1 MQALWVYLE
10 AVFSGGDIA
19 AQLPQEAKRF
29 SNIDKTWERIM
40 GAARDN
46 SNVINFMVKEDLLK
60 TLLPSLQE
68 SLEVCQKS
76 LAGYLEAKRNI
87 FPRFFF
93 VSDAQ
98 LLEILGQG
106 SNPHTIQPHLSSL
119 FDNFAKTDFDK
130 VQRNKM
136 LTMVSKEG
144 EVVPFTEPVIADG
157 NIEDWLNKAKDEMV
171 RSVKD
176 ICRSMSREAV
186 AVLGTAEKEALAG
199 FINKYPAQVSLLGT
213 QLWWTFECED
223 ALSRAKT
230 EKGIMNQAR
239 KKFEQVLRHMVDITV
254 QDLKRMERTRIETLI
269 TIHIHQVDIWQ
280 ELVKKRVKTA
290 TDFEWLKQTRFYWK
304 LDRDDC
310 IVSVTNCDIDYCYE
324 YMGVAERLVITPLTD
339 RIYISCAQAMAMFFG
354 GAPAGPAGT
363 GKTET
368 TKDMGR
374 TCGRYFITINC
385 SDQMDYR
392 AMGKLYKGIAQ
403 SGVWCGFDEVNRV
416 ELAVLSVVA
425 AQIACVFGALKA
437 AKPTFTFTDGTKLN
451 LDPHAG
457 CFITMNPGY
466 AGRTELPEN
475 MKALFRTIAVVV
487 PDRQIIMRVRL
498 AASGFQEATALG
510 KKFFVLYRLC
520 EEQLSKQTHYDF
532 GLRNI
537 LSVLRTCGATKRA
550 NPTHKEVM
558 VLMRVLRDMN
568 LSKLVEEDEP
578 LFLSLIQ
585 DLFPGI
591 TVEKEEYPDLQAAI
605 QQEVDEQ
612 GLVNAPG
619 WNLKVIQLYEQYRVR
634 HGLCIM
640 GPSGA
645 GKTMQIR
652 TLARALTRTGEDI
665 KEMRMNP
672 KAITATQMFGRLDV
686 QTNDW
691 TDGIFSALWR
701 LGCKTKPGKMTWI
714 SLDGPVDAV
723 WIENLNT
730 VLDDTKTLT
739 LANGDR
745 IIMPSNLKLVFE
757 VGNLDNASPAT
768 VSRLGM
774 VYMGLSALGWPPV
787 VESWLKTRKAAGE
800 PETLRALFDKHTTAL
815 PSFATTALR

>member
-1 MQALWVYLE
+1 
-10 AVFSGGDIA
+10 
-19 AQLPQEAKRF
+19 
-29 SNIDKTWERIM
+29 
-40 GAARDN
+40 
-46 SNVINFMVKEDLLK
+46 
-60 TLLPSLQE
+60 
-68 SLEVCQKS
+68 
-76 LAGYLEAKRNI
+76 
-87 FPRFFF
+87 
-93 VSDAQ
+93 
-98 LLEILGQG
+98 
-106 SNPHTIQPHLSSL
+106 
-119 FDNFAKTDFDK
+119 
-130 VQRNKM
+130 
-136 LTMVSKEG
+136 
-144 EVVPFTEPVIADG
+144 
-157 NIEDWLNKAKDEMV
+157 
-171 RSVKD
+171 
-176 ICRSMSREAV
+176 
-186 AVLGTAEKEALAG
+186 
-199 FINKYPAQVSLLGT
+199 
-213 QLWWTFECED
+213 
-223 ALSRAKT
+223 
-230 EKGIMNQAR
+230 
-239 KKFEQVLRHMVDITV
+239 
-254 QDLKRMERTRIETLI
+254 MERTRIETLI

-280 ELVKKRVKTA
+280 EIVKKRIKSPQ
-290 TDFEWLKQTRFYWK
+290 DFEWLKQTRFYWK
-304 LDRDDC
+304 PDRDDC

-437 AKPTFTFTDGTKLN
+437 NKPTFMFTDGSVIP
-451 LDPHAG
+451 LDKNAG

-568 LSKLVEEDEP
+568 LSKLVDEDEP

-585 DLFPGI
+585 GTHCDSVW
-591 TVEKEEYPDLQAAI
+591 VEAI
-605 QQEVDEQ
+605 SCH
-612 GLVNAPG
+612 A
-619 WNLKVIQLYEQYRVR
+619 
-634 HGLCIM
+634 
-640 GPSGA
+640 
-645 GKTMQIR
+645 
-652 TLARALTRTGEDI
+652 DI
-665 KEMRMNP
+665 SK
-672 KAITATQMFGRLDV
+672 D
-686 QTNDW
+686 
-691 TDGIFSALWR
+691 
-701 LGCKTKPGKMTWI
+701 
-714 SLDGPVDAV
+714 
-723 WIENLNT
+723 
-730 VLDDTKTLT
+730 
-739 LANGDR
+739 
-745 IIMPSNLKLVFE
+745 
-757 VGNLDNASPAT
+757 
-768 VSRLGM
+768 
-774 VYMGLSALGWPPV
+774 
-787 VESWLKTRKAAGE
+787 
-800 PETLRALFDKHTTAL
+800 
-815 PSFATTALR
+815 